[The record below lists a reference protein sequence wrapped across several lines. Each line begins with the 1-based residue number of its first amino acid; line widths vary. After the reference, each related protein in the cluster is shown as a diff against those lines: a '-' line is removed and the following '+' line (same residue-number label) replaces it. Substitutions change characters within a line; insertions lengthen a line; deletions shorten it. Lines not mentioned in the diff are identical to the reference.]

1 VFAGDQVWS
10 LKELEP
16 FFKSFFFRRPKAWV
30 VIFVPEYERLCRSE
44 RLALN
49 KRFFHSSP
57 SLDLGP
63 LHSLDSVREAEF
75 ERRSKQLTNIVAA
88 VRIFIC
94 S

>member
-1 VFAGDQVWS
+1 M
-10 LKELEP
+10 
-16 FFKSFFFRRPKAWV
+16 
-30 VIFVPEYERLCRSE
+30 VILGPEYERLCRSE

-57 SLDLGP
+57 PSDPGP

-75 ERRSKQLTNIVAA
+75 ERRSKQLTNIVTA